1 MIESVNIQLG
11 GRNLTMETGRYARQ
25 ASGSVLARYADTVVL
40 AAVVAEKVGKPDRDF
55 FPLTVDYREKM
66 YAAGRIPGG
75 FFKREGRP
83 TEKEILC
90 ARLTD
95 RSMRP
100 LFPDGFTAEV
110 QVYISVLSHD
120 TENDSDVLGLLAGA
134 LALNLSDIPFP
145 GPVAAVRVGKLG
157 GEFTINPTISAQEN
171 CSLNLVVAGTEDSI
185 LMVEGGG
192 RQNTE
197 AEVLEALR
205 FAHDAIREICRAQ
218 KPLIARAGRT
228 KRPLVLT
235 TFPENITQEVE
246 SRFGARLREANVIP
260 DKHERE
266 EAIAA
271 VHAEALLTFAET
283 HPEDLGNVK
292 KALEKIEKEH
302 LRNRILEQG
311 LRADGRGLDDVR
323 QITCEVGILPRTHG
337 SAVFTR
343 GQTQALVVT
352 TLGTGSDEQRLDQL
366 EGETWKS
373 FLLHYNFPSY
383 SVGEVRPVR
392 GPGRREIGHGK
403 LAERAIESVIPSE
416 EAFPYT
422 IRLVS
427 DILESNGSS
436 SMATVCGGS
445 LALMDAGVPI
455 QAHVA
460 GIAMGLVE
468 GERKTAVITDILG
481 VEDHLGDMDFKVAG
495 TRRGITSVQMD
506 IKLKRGLD
514 FNILSTA
521 LEKARVAR
529 MKVLDVME
537 AAMPTPRAQ
546 LSSYAPRITV
556 LTINPDKI
564 REVIGP
570 GGKVIRKIQEDTG
583 ATIDIEDDGTIKVAA
598 YDSEG
603 GARAVEIIRGL
614 TEDPEVGAVYDGIV
628 RRIQSFGAFV
638 EILPNRDGLLHI
650 SELDTK
656 RVERV
661 EDVVREGDRVR
672 VKVLSVDPEGK
683 VRLSRKALL
692 VEQK

>member
-11 GRNLTMETGRYARQ
+11 GRNLILETGRYARQ
-25 ASGSVLARYADTVVL
+25 AAGSVLARYADTVVL

-95 RSMRP
+95 RSVRP
-100 LFPDGFTAEV
+100 LFPDGFNAEV
-110 QVYISVLSHD
+110 QVYINVLSHD

-134 LALNLSDIPFP
+134 LALNLSDVPFP
-145 GPVAAVRVGKLG
+145 GPVAAVRVGKKG
-157 GEFTINPTISAQEN
+157 GSLVINPTISDQEE
-171 CSLNLVVAGTEDSI
+171 CTLNMVVAGTETSI

-192 RQNTE
+192 RQNSE

-205 FAHDAIREICRAQ
+205 FAHDSIREICQAQ
-218 KPLIARAGRT
+218 KPLIARAGKT
-228 KRPLVLT
+228 KRPLVLVT
-235 TFPENITQEVE
+235 LPENITQEVE
-246 SRFGARLREANVIP
+246 SRFGKALREANVIP

-266 EAIAA
+266 EAISA
-271 VHAEALLTFAET
+271 VQTEALLAFTET
-283 HPEDLGNVK
+283 HPDNLGDVK
-292 KALEKIEKEH
+292 KVMEKIEKEH

-311 LRADGRGLDDVR
+311 VRADGRGLDDVR

-455 QAHVA
+455 QSHVA
-460 GIAMGLVE
+460 GIAMGLIE
-468 GERKTAVITDILG
+468 GEAKTAVITDILG

-514 FNILSTA
+514 FSILTTA

-546 LSSYAPRITV
+546 LSSFAPRITV

>member
-25 ASGSVLARYADTVVL
+25 AGGAVLARYADTVVL

-120 TENDSDVLGLLAGA
+120 TENDSDTLGLLAGA

-157 GEFTINPTISAQEN
+157 GDLTLNPTISDQEN
-171 CSLNLVVAGTEDSI
+171 CTLNLVVAGTEDSI

-192 RQNTE
+192 RQSTE

-205 FAHDAIREICRAQ
+205 FAHDSIREICRAQ
-218 KPLIARAGRT
+218 KPLIARAGKT
-228 KRPLVLT
+228 KRPLVLVT
-235 TFPENITQEVE
+235 IPENIVKDVE
-246 SRFGARLREANVIP
+246 SRFGNRLREANVIP

-266 EAIAA
+266 EAISA
-271 VHAEALLTFAET
+271 VHAEALVAFTES
-283 HPEDLGNVK
+283 HPENIGDVK
-292 KALEKIEKEH
+292 KTLEKIEKEH

-311 LRADGRGLDDVR
+311 VRADGRGLDDVR
-323 QITCEVGILPRTHG
+323 QITCEVGVLPRTHG

-416 EAFPYT
+416 DAFPYT

-460 GIAMGLVE
+460 GIAMGLIE
-468 GERKTAVITDILG
+468 GETKTAVITDILG

-514 FNILSTA
+514 SEILRTA

-537 AAMPTPRAQ
+537 AAMPSPRAQ

-614 TEDPEVGAVYDGIV
+614 TEDPEVGAIYDGIV

-638 EILPNRDGLLHI
+638 EILPNKDGLLHI

>member
-11 GRNLTMETGRYARQ
+11 GRNLILETGRYARQ
-25 ASGSVLARYADTVVL
+25 AAGSVLARYADTVVL

-95 RSMRP
+95 RSVRP
-100 LFPDGFTAEV
+100 LFPDGFNAEV

-134 LALNLSDIPFP
+134 LALNLSDVPFP
-145 GPVAAVRVGKLG
+145 GPVAAVRVGKKG
-157 GEFTINPTISAQEN
+157 GQLVINPTISDQEA
-171 CSLNLVVAGTEDSI
+171 CTLNMVVAGTESSL

-192 RQNTE
+192 RQNSE

-205 FAHDAIREICRAQ
+205 FAHDSIREICQAQ

-228 KRPLVLT
+228 KRPLVLVT
-235 TFPENITQEVE
+235 LPENIVQEVE
-246 SRFGARLREANVIP
+246 SKFGNRLREANIIP

-266 EAIAA
+266 DALTA
-271 VHAEALLTFAET
+271 VYADALTAFTET
-283 HPEDLGNVK
+283 HPDNLGDVK
-292 KALEKIEKEH
+292 KSMEKIEKEH

-373 FLLHYNFPSY
+373 FLLHYNFPSF

-460 GIAMGLVE
+460 GIAMGLIE
-468 GERKTAVITDILG
+468 GESKTAVITDILG

-514 FNILSTA
+514 FNIMSTA

-537 AAMPTPRAQ
+537 AAMPIPRAQ

-556 LTINPDKI
+556 ITINPEKI

-583 ATIDIEDDGTIKVAA
+583 ATIDIDDDGTIKVAA
-598 YDSEG
+598 YDAEG

>member
-1 MIESVNIQLG
+1 
-11 GRNLTMETGRYARQ
+11 
-25 ASGSVLARYADTVVL
+25 
-40 AAVVAEKVGKPDRDF
+40 
-55 FPLTVDYREKM
+55 
-66 YAAGRIPGG
+66 
-75 FFKREGRP
+75 
-83 TEKEILC
+83 
-90 ARLTD
+90 
-95 RSMRP
+95 
-100 LFPDGFTAEV
+100 
-110 QVYISVLSHD
+110 
-120 TENDSDVLGLLAGA
+120 
-134 LALNLSDIPFP
+134 
-145 GPVAAVRVGKLG
+145 
-157 GEFTINPTISAQEN
+157 
-171 CSLNLVVAGTEDSI
+171 
-185 LMVEGGG
+185 
-192 RQNTE
+192 
-197 AEVLEALR
+197 
-205 FAHDAIREICRAQ
+205 
-218 KPLIARAGRT
+218 
-228 KRPLVLT
+228 
-235 TFPENITQEVE
+235 
-246 SRFGARLREANVIP
+246 
-260 DKHERE
+260 
-266 EAIAA
+266 
-271 VHAEALLTFAET
+271 
-283 HPEDLGNVK
+283 
-292 KALEKIEKEH
+292 
-302 LRNRILEQG
+302 
-311 LRADGRGLDDVR
+311 
-323 QITCEVGILPRTHG
+323 
-337 SAVFTR
+337 
-343 GQTQALVVT
+343 
-352 TLGTGSDEQRLDQL
+352 
-366 EGETWKS
+366 
-373 FLLHYNFPSY
+373 
-383 SVGEVRPVR
+383 VGEVRPVR

-416 EAFPYT
+416 DAFPYT

-460 GIAMGLVE
+460 GIAMGLIE
-468 GERKTAVITDILG
+468 GESKTAVITDILG

-514 FNILSTA
+514 FNILTTA
-521 LEKARVAR
+521 LEKARIAR

-537 AAMPTPRAQ
+537 AAMPSPRAQ

-556 LTINPDKI
+556 ITINPEKI

-583 ATIDIEDDGTIKVAA
+583 ATIDIDDDGTIKVAA
-598 YDSEG
+598 YDAEG